1 MQKDL
6 IPHEHDGEK
15 VKEELD
21 GGARSAQDRQQ
32 VYNKAWLRR
41 RTREAAHKHGAIVRA
56 HLADRAI
63 QHTVKWTLLPFC
75 EMRQTFT
82 VLIKI

>member
-6 IPHEHDGEK
+6 IPDEHDGEK

-32 VYNKAWLRR
+32 VYNTRVKAWLR
-41 RTREAAHKHGAIVRA
+41 RTREAAHKHGAI
-56 HLADRAI
+56 DRARASCR
-63 QHTVKWTLLPFC
+63 QSHTVKWSHFYRFVKCVKLLPF
-75 EMRQTFT
+75 
-82 VLIKI
+82 

>member
-6 IPHEHDGEK
+6 IPDEHDGEK

-41 RTREAAHKHGAIVRA
+41 DSGSHKVHS
-56 HLADRAI
+56 L
-63 QHTVKWTLLPFC
+63 C
-75 EMRQTFT
+75 ETGGIT
-82 VLIKI
+82 GC

>member
-6 IPHEHDGEK
+6 IPDEHDGEK

-41 RTREAAHKHGAIVRA
+41 TRERRGRLHTSTAAIVRA
-56 HLADRAI
+56 HLADRA
-63 QHTVKWTLLPFC
+63 L
-75 EMRQTFT
+75 
-82 VLIKI
+82 

>member
-6 IPHEHDGEK
+6 IPDEHDGEK

-41 RTREAAHKHGAIVRA
+41 TREAAHKHGAIVHVRI
-56 HLADRAI
+56 L
-63 QHTVKWTLLPFC
+63 QTEPYCKMVTLLPFC

>member
-6 IPHEHDGEK
+6 IPDEHDGEK

-41 RTREAAHKHGAIVRA
+41 TREAAHKHGAIVRA
-56 HLADRAI
+56 HAASCRAI
-63 QHTVKWTLLPFC
+63 EWTLLPFC
-75 EMRQTFT
+75 DMGQTFT
-82 VLIKI
+82 ILIEI

>member
-6 IPHEHDGEK
+6 IPDEHDGEK

-41 RTREAAHKHGAIVRA
+41 TREAAHKHGAIVRA
-56 HLADRAI
+56 HLADRG
-63 QHTVKWTLLPFC
+63 QSHTKWTLLPFC

>member
-6 IPHEHDGEK
+6 IPDEHDGEK

-41 RTREAAHKHGAIVRA
+41 TREAAHKPCGAIVRA

-63 QHTVKWTLLPFC
+63 L
-75 EMRQTFT
+75 
-82 VLIKI
+82 

>member
-6 IPHEHDGEK
+6 IPDEHDGEK

-41 RTREAAHKHGAIVRA
+41 TREAAHTSTVRIA
-56 HLADRAI
+56 TPPRWSDLAGGR
-63 QHTVKWTLLPFC
+63 L
-75 EMRQTFT
+75 
-82 VLIKI
+82 

>member
-6 IPHEHDGEK
+6 IPDEHDGEK

-41 RTREAAHKHGAIVRA
+41 RTREAAHKARR
-56 HLADRAI
+56 DRARASCR
-63 QHTVKWTLLPFC
+63 HFCRFVKCVKLLPF
-75 EMRQTFT
+75 
-82 VLIKI
+82 

>member
-6 IPHEHDGEK
+6 IPDEHDGEK

-41 RTREAAHKHGAIVRA
+41 TREALHTSRGR
-56 HLADRAI
+56 DRARASCR
-63 QHTVKWTLLPFC
+63 QSHTVKWTLLPFC

>member
-41 RTREAAHKHGAIVRA
+41 TREAAHKHGG
-56 HLADRAI
+56 DRARASCR
-63 QHTVKWTLLPFC
+63 QSLVKCVKLLPF
-75 EMRQTFT
+75 
-82 VLIKI
+82 

>member
-6 IPHEHDGEK
+6 IPDEHDGEK

-41 RTREAAHKHGAIVRA
+41 TREAAHKPWGWAR
-56 HLADRAI
+56 DRARASCR
-63 QHTVKWTLLPFC
+63 QSHTVKWTLLPFG

>member
-6 IPHEHDGEK
+6 MPDEHDGEK

-41 RTREAAHKHGAIVRA
+41 TREAAHKQAVRR
-56 HLADRAI
+56 DRARAPCR
-63 QHTVKWTLLPFC
+63 QSHTVKWTLLPFC
-75 EMRQTFT
+75 EMGQTFT

>member
-6 IPHEHDGEK
+6 IPDEHDGEK

-41 RTREAAHKHGAIVRA
+41 TREAAHIKHAAR
-56 HLADRAI
+56 DRARAS
-63 QHTVKWTLLPFC
+63 C
-75 EMRQTFT
+75 RQSH
-82 VLIKI
+82 L

>member
-1 MQKDL
+1 MSRMQKDL
-6 IPHEHDGEK
+6 IPDEHDGEK

-41 RTREAAHKHGAIVRA
+41 TREAAHKHGAIVRHWVA
-56 HLADRAI
+56 TGPPGR
-63 QHTVKWTLLPFC
+63 
-75 EMRQTFT
+75 RGRTFAG
-82 VLIKI
+82 

>member
-6 IPHEHDGEK
+6 IPDEHDGEK

-41 RTREAAHKHGAIVRA
+41 TREAAHKPWARSCARI
-56 HLADRAI
+56 LQTEPYCKMD
-63 QHTVKWTLLPFC
+63 
-75 EMRQTFT
+75 TFT
-82 VLIKI
+82 VW

>member
-6 IPHEHDGEK
+6 IPDEHDGEK

-41 RTREAAHKHGAIVRA
+41 ETGCTARSCARILQSETESHKTNVNSR
-56 HLADRAI
+56 
-63 QHTVKWTLLPFC
+63 
-75 EMRQTFT
+75 
-82 VLIKI
+82 

>member
-6 IPHEHDGEK
+6 IPDEHDGEK

-41 RTREAAHKHGAIVRA
+41 TREAAHKHGAIVDSCARI
-56 HLADRAI
+56 LQTEPYCKMD
-63 QHTVKWTLLPFC
+63 
-75 EMRQTFT
+75 TFT
-82 VLIKI
+82 VL

>member
-1 MQKDL
+1 MYRLSRMQKDL
-6 IPHEHDGEK
+6 IPDEHDGEK

-41 RTREAAHKHGAIVRA
+41 TREAAHKHGAIVHA

-63 QHTVKWTLLPFC
+63 L
-75 EMRQTFT
+75 
-82 VLIKI
+82 

>member
-6 IPHEHDGEK
+6 IPDEHDGEK

-41 RTREAAHKHGAIVRA
+41 TREAAHKHAARSCARILHRQSHDV
-56 HLADRAI
+56 LC
-63 QHTVKWTLLPFC
+63 KWTLLPFC

-82 VLIKI
+82 VLI

>member
-6 IPHEHDGEK
+6 IPDEHDGEK

-41 RTREAAHKHGAIVRA
+41 TREAAHKHGG
-56 HLADRAI
+56 DRARG
-63 QHTVKWTLLPFC
+63 QSLVKCVKLLPF
-75 EMRQTFT
+75 
-82 VLIKI
+82 

>member
-6 IPHEHDGEK
+6 IPDEHDGEK

-32 VYNKAWLRR
+32 VYNKRR
-41 RTREAAHKHGAIVRA
+41 GCAGRGRLHTSRGR
-56 HLADRAI
+56 DRARASCI
-63 QHTVKWTLLPFC
+63 L
-75 EMRQTFT
+75 
-82 VLIKI
+82 

>member
-1 MQKDL
+1 MDMLVRKL
-6 IPHEHDGEK
+6 
-15 VKEELD
+15 KEELD

-32 VYNKAWLRR
+32 VYNTRVKAWLR

-63 QHTVKWTLLPFC
+63 L
-75 EMRQTFT
+75 
-82 VLIKI
+82 

>member
-6 IPHEHDGEK
+6 IPDEHDGEK

-21 GGARSAQDRQQ
+21 GGARSVQDRQQ
-32 VYNKAWLRR
+32 VYNKSWLRR
-41 RTREAAHKHGAIVRA
+41 RTREAAHKHGAIVTIVRA

-63 QHTVKWTLLPFC
+63 L
-75 EMRQTFT
+75 
-82 VLIKI
+82 

>member
-6 IPHEHDGEK
+6 IPDEHDGEK

-32 VYNKAWLRR
+32 VYNTRLKGQGVAAPDAGGCTQARR
-41 RTREAAHKHGAIVRA
+41 
-56 HLADRAI
+56 DRARASCR
-63 QHTVKWTLLPFC
+63 QSHTVKWTL
-75 EMRQTFT
+75 FT
-82 VLIKI
+82 VL

>member
-41 RTREAAHKHGAIVRA
+41 TREAAHMTQARR
-56 HLADRAI
+56 DRARASCK
-63 QHTVKWTLLPFC
+63 QSHTVKWTLLPF
-75 EMRQTFT
+75 
-82 VLIKI
+82 

>member
-6 IPHEHDGEK
+6 IPDEHDGEK

-41 RTREAAHKHGAIVRA
+41 TREAAHKHGAIRA
-56 HLADRAI
+56 RASCR
-63 QHTVKWTLLPFC
+63 QSHTVKWTLLPFC

>member
-32 VYNKAWLRR
+32 VYNKAGCAGGRGRL
-41 RTREAAHKHGAIVRA
+41 
-56 HLADRAI
+56 
-63 QHTVKWTLLPFC
+63 HTSTARSCARILQTEPYCEMDTFTAFC

>member
-41 RTREAAHKHGAIVRA
+41 TREAAHKDTSTARSCARI
-56 HLADRAI
+56 L
-63 QHTVKWTLLPFC
+63 
-75 EMRQTFT
+75 QTD
-82 VLIKI
+82 

>member
-1 MQKDL
+1 MYL
-6 IPHEHDGEK
+6 TLEP
-15 VKEELD
+15 L
-21 GGARSAQDRQQ
+21 DRQQ

-63 QHTVKWTLLPFC
+63 L
-75 EMRQTFT
+75 
-82 VLIKI
+82 

>member
-56 HLADRAI
+56 HLAD
-63 QHTVKWTLLPFC
+63 
-75 EMRQTFT
+75 TFA
-82 VLIKI
+82 VL